1 MNRSGY
7 ISFLRLIFIFNVEV
21 CLAQLGLPTAW
32 AEPDSLRSDIDVSDR
47 EKSLGKYW
55 AAYGKSI
62 NTLHI
67 KYKAYGSS
75 RGLRPLQPEDV
86 LKLFDPDCLV
96 ETPDAFDCLR
106 KQLVTDPD
114 KAGRPWAVEFYS
126 DKENTR
132 EETIGSIQVFDGVD
146 EIYRDLSNRQTHIGT
161 NPGGFSRHRNV
172 RGSFYCIRHNPNFGL
187 VKYVQGDRVRERFVY
202 RSEDT
207 LQGDVSWFEVDHKT
221 QMIERLV
228 LVASRGDEESAHVM
242 IQGGWTE
249 YEPGYYWPQ
258 AYGEFEFMG
267 NPPILQSVDIKVTT
281 SIEFNE
287 PIDAQKFIV
296 PGRPGDVV
304 FDFRKKGSSVCFDL
318 KEEADDVKKTFR
330 P

>member
-1 MNRSGY
+1 MSRSRRDGFSY
-7 ISFLRLIFIFNVEV
+7 LIFLVATGV
-21 CLAQLGLPTAW
+21 CFTQGVPPTAW
-32 AEPDSLRSDIDVSDR
+32 AEPDSLKSEIDVSDR
-47 EKSLGKYW
+47 EKSLSQHW

-86 LKLFDPDCLV
+86 LKLFDPDGLI
-96 ETPDAFDCLR
+96 ETPDAFDGLLKR
-106 KQLVTDPD
+106 LVTDPD
-114 KAGRPWAVEFYS
+114 KAGHPWPVEFYS
-126 DKENTR
+126 DKKKTR
-132 EETIGSIQVFDGVD
+132 EETIGSIHVFDGVD
-146 EIYRDLSNRQTHIGT
+146 EVFRDLSNRQTHIGT
-161 NPGGFSRHRNV
+161 NPDGFSRQRNV
-172 RGSFYCIRHNPNFGL
+172 RGRFYCIRHNPNFGL
-187 VKYVQGDRVRERFVY
+187 VKYVQGDGVKERFVY

-207 LQGDVSWFEVDHKT
+207 LQGDVSWFEVDRKT

-228 LVASRGDEESAHVM
+228 LVASRGDEESARV
-242 IQGGWTE
+242 IVQGGWTE

-258 AYGEFEFMG
+258 AYGEFQFMG
-267 NPPILQSVDIKVTT
+267 KPPVLQSVDIKVTT

-304 FDFRKKGSSVCFDL
+304 FDFRKKGSGVCFDL